1 MERAGQRRQFWWGTA
16 KLQVTQIKVL
26 NADAQVAFKMQIV
39 LHQFSHKV
47 NQINC
52 PWFYTN
58 QLLKLFGQ
66 ETKFSAEQPATAT
79 LSSLYS
85 AD

>member
-1 MERAGQRRQFWWGTA
+1 M
-16 KLQVTQIKVL
+16 QIKVL
-26 NADAQVAFKMQIV
+26 NADAQVAFKILIV

-47 NQINC
+47 SQINC
-52 PWFYTN
+52 PWFYMN

-66 ETKFSAEQPATAT
+66 EAKFSAEEPAAET
-79 LSSLYS
+79 LPSLYS